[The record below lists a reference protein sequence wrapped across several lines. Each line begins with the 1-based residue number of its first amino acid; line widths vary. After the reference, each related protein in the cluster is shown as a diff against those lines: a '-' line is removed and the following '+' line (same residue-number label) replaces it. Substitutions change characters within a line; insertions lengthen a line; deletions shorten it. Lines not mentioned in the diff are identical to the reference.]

1 VEHRE
6 RAFWDEAVPPLER
19 SLDEYHHGPCANTT
33 AMLDALEPLH
43 GKSVLDFAC
52 GTGVLSAWLAERGA
66 RAVGVDISPGAI
78 AHARDLAAELNQDST
93 FVTGSVADISEKFDR
108 VCGRYALHHTDV
120 AATAPLLADRLVD
133 GGRGAFLETMALNP
147 FLNAGR
153 KLLDRGVR
161 RLGTIDEHPL
171 TRADLRVIRSAFG
184 GLRLAVGEMKFLQ
197 IFDRNV
203 LGYRHAPTTRFLAD
217 LDGRFGS
224 RPWLSYHQVL
234 IVGQNGRRSSS

>member
-1 VEHRE
+1 VPVEHRE
-6 RAFWDEAVPPLER
+6 RAFWDDAVPPLER
-19 SLDEYHHGPCANTT
+19 SLEEYRHGPDPNTT
-33 AMLDALEPLH
+33 AMLDALEPLD

-52 GTGVLSAWLAERGA
+52 GAGVLSAWLADRGA
-66 RAVGVDISPGAI
+66 RVVGVDISPASI
-78 AHARDLAAELNQDST
+78 AHAREVAGHLDQDNA
-93 FVTGSVADISEKFDR
+93 FVTGSVADVRDQFDR

-120 AATAPLLADRLVD
+120 AVTAPLLAERLIA

-161 RLGTIDEHPL
+161 RLGTVDEHPL

-184 GLRLAVGEMKFLQ
+184 RLTLAVGEVKFLQ

-203 LGYRHAPTTRFLAD
+203 LGYRHVPTTRLLGVVD
-217 LDGRFGS
+217 TRLRS
-224 RPWLSYHQVL
+224 WPWLSYHQVV
-234 IVGQNGRRSSS
+234 IVDRSKS

>member
-1 VEHRE
+1 MPVEHRE
-6 RAFWDEAVPPLER
+6 RAFWDEAVPLLEQ
-19 SLDEYHHGPCANTT
+19 SLEEHRHGPDPNTR
-33 AMLDALEPLH
+33 AMLDALEPLD
-43 GKSVLDFAC
+43 GKRVLDFAC
-52 GTGVLSAWLAERGA
+52 GTGVLSAWLADRGA
-66 RAVGVDISPGAI
+66 HVVGVDISPGAT
-78 AHARDLAAELNQDST
+78 AHAAEVSAHLDQGSR
-93 FVTGSVADISEKFDR
+93 FVTGSVADVSDQFDR

-120 AATAPLLADRLVD
+120 AFTAPLLADRLVA

-161 RLGTIDEHPL
+161 RLGTVDEHPL

-184 GLRLAVGEMKFLQ
+184 GLKLTVGEVKFLQ

-203 LGYRHAPTTRFLAD
+203 LGYRHAPTTHLLGVVDTRL
-217 LDGRFGS
+217 RS

-234 IVGQNGRRSSS
+234 IVGRSSA